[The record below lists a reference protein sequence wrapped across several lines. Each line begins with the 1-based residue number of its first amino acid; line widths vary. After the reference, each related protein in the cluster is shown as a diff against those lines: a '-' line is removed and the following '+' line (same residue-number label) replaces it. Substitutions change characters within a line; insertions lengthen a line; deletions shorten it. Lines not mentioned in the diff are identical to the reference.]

1 MIACLRARALGVLL
15 ALVAVGAATLSS
27 TTTWAFPGVLVSVT
41 PRPPQVSTTELVVM
55 DQGGLSVV
63 TLSVDYRGPFERFA
77 LLMLVPR
84 DVERQRLKT
93 VKHEFVARLEQLTAP
108 RVFEFWEQDPCVPGP
123 PEQAW
128 QSHVPVKN
136 RGFLTPDVMPPRDD
150 HYPVSNELAIPAA
163 PVFKE
168 TENEFSYQLLRPQSS
183 AEFQRWLE
191 KRGYRVVPGTLEPLI
206 DRLESDVQILV
217 AEVAVDRAEL
227 IDGEHLQ
234 LGGIRYWSRR
244 PLLPI
249 FASLGKAN
257 LAPQHDLFVYT
268 LHRENRYQ
276 AGHQKN
282 LFAPTNLKV
291 TAALGARVGPL
302 YNTLFERLLSAEP
315 GAAVTEFVG
324 PSEECGEPC
333 SNAPLEL
340 RELLTFGGDV
350 LEANLPHQERPPKE
364 RPPTAPASALPAAP
378 AGSAA
383 GATPLPDPK
392 QRETEQRLAA
402 KRALLARQRYV
413 VTRLHLRGSAKSALT
428 DLELASTALHQ
439 SGGYGVP
446 RGPNAE
452 LPQGVRPSQTSR
464 YQVRFHAEHTWQ
476 GALPCAKPE
485 RFRWGKRWQSET
497 QHWRGVDVA
506 RDLLRLGQDAKLLDA
521 VLLDAVPEIGF
532 EPRAS
537 SPRPPPASEVEPEPT
552 PKPETPEDST
562 CAFGQGHASAS
573 GWFGLVAALG
583 LMRWRR
589 YRPAGAAAQ
598 YASGPAR
605 SPVGS
610 FRASAGTC
618 VAPPSR

>member
-1 MIACLRARALGVLL
+1 MLL
-15 ALVAVGAATLSS
+15 ALAAVGAATSS
-27 TTTWAFPGVLVSVT
+27 NTTAWAFPGVLVGVT

-55 DQGGLSVV
+55 QQGGLSVV
-63 TLSVDYRGPFERFA
+63 TLSVDYLGPFERFA
-77 LLMLVPR
+77 LLVLVPR

-93 VKHEFVARLEQLTAP
+93 VKHEFIARLEQLTAP

-123 PEQAW
+123 AQQAW
-128 QSHVPVKN
+128 QEHVRVKN
-136 RGFLTPDVMPPRDD
+136 RGFLTPDVMPPRDA
-150 HYPVSNELAIPAA
+150 HYPVSNELSIPAA

-168 TENEFSYQLLRPQSS
+168 TENEFSYQLLRPKSS
-183 AEFQRWLE
+183 AELQRWLE
-191 KRGYRVVPGTLEPLI
+191 KRGYRIVPGTLEPLI

-249 FASLGKAN
+249 LESLGREN
-257 LAPQHDLFVYT
+257 LGPQHDLFVYT
-268 LHRENRYQ
+268 LHREHRFQ
-276 AGHQKN
+276 PAHQKH

-291 TAALGARVGPL
+291 TAALGARVGLL
-302 YNTLFERLLSAEP
+302 YNTLFERLLSRAP

-350 LEANLPHQERPPKE
+350 LEATLPHDERVPHDERLPKQRPPS
-364 RPPTAPASALPAAP
+364 APASALAAAP
-378 AGSAA
+378 AGSAP
-383 GATPLPDPK
+383 GAAPPPDRE

-413 VTRLHLRGSAKSALT
+413 VTRLHLRGSAKTPLT
-428 DLELASTALHQ
+428 DLELAGTDAHQ

-452 LPQGVRPSQTSR
+452 LPRGVRPSPTSR
-464 YQVRFHAEHTWQ
+464 YQVRFHAEHPWQ

-485 RFRWGKRWQSET
+485 RFRWGKRWSSET
-497 QHWRGVDVA
+497 QHWRGIDVA
-506 RDLLRLGQDAKLLDA
+506 RDLLRLGQDPKLLDA

-537 SPRPPPASEVEPEPT
+537 SPSPPAAGE
-552 PKPETPEDST
+552 PKPESETSDEST
-562 CAFGQGHASAS
+562 CALGRGGPTSAW

-583 LMRWRR
+583 LTRWRR
-589 YRPAGAAAQ
+589 GSVR
-598 YASGPAR
+598 
-605 SPVGS
+605 VG
-610 FRASAGTC
+610 ASAQSGG
-618 VAPPSR
+618 